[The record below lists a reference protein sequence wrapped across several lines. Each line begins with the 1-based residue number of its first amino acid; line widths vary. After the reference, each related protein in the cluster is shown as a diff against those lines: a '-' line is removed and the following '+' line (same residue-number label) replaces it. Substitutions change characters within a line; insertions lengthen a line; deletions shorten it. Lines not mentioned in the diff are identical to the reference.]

1 MDRSHSRSASPREPA
16 RPQHRPP
23 SPPSPPAAFDN
34 RAYEHDDY
42 DPNHNDFDSTGP
54 NQNGHTKE
62 VNGDTKTLEAVN
74 LELINLTPKNGTTK
88 QRKDVEVDMNTSNP
102 YDEYFVPVNEH
113 RKYMRG
119 EKLYV
124 TADKRGEKG
133 GCKRPLCWT
142 LLGLVVATI
151 VALIVLAAT
160 GILFTNSPTPLEPY
174 NASISSARA
183 LGGISN
189 AMSNEQSHEHD
200 RDHETDQGQDENHS
214 HVHGH
219 DHSNNEQNSES
230 EQYGENDQTTEHGN
244 NQDQDNS
251 PEDMSREN
259 QEILRTQ
266 YRTTPPS
273 IDQGPQMQNDDS
285 INPSSASEETGDK
298 SIYVPRTLEGELKID
313 NDDFTAALEDPESD
327 GYRDF
332 VNAFGHA
339 LKQVLFNK
347 NSNINKSEYNENDFA
362 LEIVKIRRG
371 SIIVTYRIHWDPKHN
386 TQTSD
391 NLLTPNTLK
400 ESLDLYL
407 AQNNRMI
414 SIYHIAEDDMATRR
428 ILDVC
433 QINKNDCDYGC
444 QFDKRTLDFTC
455 TCPPGQIIDMKQPKK
470 CMLLFDNQD
479 QINNNFTSDL
489 STTTVNPNPEDTKSN
504 TDIIYSKQ
512 TATPLSEATTENDS
526 DVNFSHIFGSS
537 VNENEKHVTEKY
549 QPEEHNNI
557 ATQYISFLE
566 TTQRPTTDNAM
577 MEKNNE
583 PVAEPEPTSE
593 PQHEVKTTVTSYSFD
608 HTTPNK
614 DMQPT
619 PTLMPEDHGRSS
631 EPQPTPEPTTETFL
645 YQQTTETK
653 TFSEENPNFIESNKM
668 IKNKDLSN
676 SDHLSTTET
685 ASSFTHYTNMHDNK
699 FHMTTM
705 IPSEIDTT
713 QTEMMSEKYAQETTT
728 EDEWLDDSSEKVSK
742 NDKSSTEQVM
752 YEKSSKSYE
761 SIYEISP
768 TTLQDTEK
776 EIESYTKSGIA
787 KEIIN
792 EADHTTNAVSISQF
806 LGKKPSEETTANSLL
821 DTTVSV
827 LTGIEESRHFF
838 NNETTEDNISGETTP
853 SQISLFGIT
862 SGRPMIYEHA
872 DATTS
877 AFETSTEYSIA
888 KQTKDVNVVDPNF
901 MTILKNTNN
910 TEFDKN
916 MNFNVTTEKDF
927 AEGDITFDAINK
939 LYNRSSK
946 SFVNDKGSVAI
957 GTEANYMFKE
967 TTETT
972 TSADWLS
979 ETVTEINY
987 QDIIDE
993 NKNKLTTETSATKVD
1008 EIMSRG
1014 LNKDDFEPDYLNM
1027 GSNTTKN
1034 IEHDMPQYGMLHD
1047 YDNDDMVVK
1056 RVKNAPG
1063 SMIEETTA
1071 MNVVQIASKENQM
1084 DELTPIPTVETN
1096 DTFETTTVSDYIY
1109 KMLNNSNENLSSAV
1123 STTQP
1128 VPQVWENSE
1137 DDMNFIRHLATSMVT
1152 DDVSDITTTLA
1163 TTTQDNID
1171 KSNNEN
1177 MINISE
1183 SNIQSGNTSQANNL
1197 NVNIYEISNPPDNHT
1212 TEKSVNHQPIEFVD
1226 HETEMNPFLPEIENN
1241 KSLVKKLQEGHDL
1254 EPSNVNETQNETT
1267 EDQLHRFSDEII
1279 TVNNQTDSN
1288 GITPTMTENT
1298 TLKAEDNE
1306 AILKEMLMQQDISS
1320 NEEKSQTSLGE
1331 RNNNAETTTSVDS
1344 LVDDAKDLSVRND
1357 AVPLTTFLLDTD
1369 DLDTTKDPFEK
1380 ETVKSGLVG
1389 NYDTTMMSITL
1400 PETTATTTDNKIKI
1414 NYNNDILSVVPIEP
1428 EVIND
1433 QDNLKKNYDGENIAE
1448 LNQISDSPKKSD
1460 RRTVDSDNTNSL
1472 IYNEA

>member
-174 NASISSARA
+174 NASVSSARA

-189 AMSNEQSHEHD
+189 AMSNEHSHEHD
-200 RDHETDQGQDENHS
+200 RDHESDQGQDENHS

-219 DHSNNEQNSES
+219 DHGNNEQNSES

-251 PEDMSREN
+251 QEDMSREN

-273 IDQGPQMQNDDS
+273 LDQGPQMQNDDS
-285 INPSSASEETGDK
+285 IDPSSASEETGDK
-298 SIYVPRTLEGELKID
+298 SVYVPRTLEGELKID

-332 VNAFGHA
+332 ANAFGHA

-347 NSNINKSEYNENDFA
+347 NSKINKLEYNENDIA

-371 SIIVTYRIHWDPKHN
+371 SIIVTYRIHWDPKYN

-400 ESLDLYL
+400 ESLDMYL

-414 SIYHIAEDDMATRR
+414 SIYHIAEDEMATRR
-428 ILDVC
+428 ILDIC
-433 QINKNDCDYGC
+433 QINKNGCDYGC

-479 QINNNFTSDL
+479 QINNNFTSDM
-489 STTTVNPNPEDTKSN
+489 SMATVNPNSEDANSN
-504 TDIIYSKQ
+504 TEIIYSKQ
-512 TATPLSEATTENDS
+512 TAPPLSETTTENDS

-537 VNENEKHVTEKY
+537 LNENDKHVTEIHH
-549 QPEEHNNI
+549 PEEHNNI

-566 TTQRPTTDNAM
+566 TTQQPSTENTMMDNS
-577 MEKNNE
+577 KNNE

-593 PQHEVKTTVTSYSFD
+593 PQHEVKTTVASDSFD
-608 HTTPNK
+608 RTTLNK
-614 DMQPT
+614 DMQPN
-619 PTLMPEDHGRSS
+619 PTLIPEFARSS
-631 EPQPTPEPTTETFL
+631 EPQPTPEPTTETFV
-645 YQQTTETK
+645 YQTTE
-653 TFSEENPNFIESNKM
+653 NAHFIESNKM
-668 IKNKDLSN
+668 KNNKDLSDN
-676 SDHLSTTET
+676 ENLSTTET
-685 ASSFTHYTNMHDNK
+685 SSFTHHSHMHDNK
-699 FHMTTM
+699 FHITTL

-713 QTEMMSEKYAQETTT
+713 QPEMLSEKYVQETTT
-728 EDEWLDDSSEKVSK
+728 ENEWLEDSSEKVSK
-742 NDKSSTEQVM
+742 GDKSSTEQVT
-752 YEKSSKSYE
+752 YERSSKSYE
-761 SIYEISP
+761 SIDETSRGP
-768 TTLQDTEK
+768 TTLQDTDK
-776 EIESYTKSGIA
+776 EIESYTKSGM
-787 KEIIN
+787 N
-792 EADHTTNAVSISQF
+792 EGDHSTNAVSISQF
-806 LGKKPSEETTANSLL
+806 LGKKPGEETTVNSLL

-838 NNETTEDNISGETTP
+838 NNDTTENNINGETTP

-862 SGRPMIYEHA
+862 TGSTMYERA
-872 DATTS
+872 DATTP
-877 AFETSTEYSIA
+877 AFDTSTEYSIA
-888 KQTKDVNVVDPNF
+888 KQTKDVNILDPNF

-910 TEFDKN
+910 SQFDNN
-916 MNFNVTTEKDF
+916 MNLNVTTEKDF

-946 SFVNDKGSVAI
+946 SFVNDKESVAI
-957 GTEANYMFKE
+957 GTEANDMFKE

-993 NKNKLTTETSATKVD
+993 NKNKLTTEASATRLD

-1014 LNKDDFEPDYLNM
+1014 SNKDDFEPDYLNM

-1047 YDNDDMVVK
+1047 YDNDDLVVK

-1109 KMLNNSNENLSSAV
+1109 KMMNTSNENLNSAV

-1137 DDMNFIRHLATSMVT
+1137 DDMNFIRNLATSMIT
-1152 DDVSDITTTLA
+1152 DAVSDITTTLA

-1183 SNIQSGNTSQANNL
+1183 SNMQSSNVSQANNL
-1197 NVNIYEISNPPDNHT
+1197 NVNIYEISNLPDNHT
-1212 TEKSVNHQPIEFVD
+1212 TQHSVNHQPTEFVD

-1267 EDQLHRFSDEII
+1267 EDQLHRVSDENIA
-1279 TVNNQTDSN
+1279 VNNQTDSN
-1288 GITPTMTENT
+1288 GTTPAMTENT
-1298 TLKAEDNE
+1298 SLKAEDNE
-1306 AILKEMLMQQDISS
+1306 AILKEMLMHQDISS
-1320 NEEKSQTSLGE
+1320 NEEKSQTSLGDS
-1331 RNNNAETTTSVDS
+1331 NKDTETTTSVDPI
-1344 LVDDAKDLSVRND
+1344 VDDVKDLSGRND

-1389 NYDTTMMSITL
+1389 NYDTTMMSISL
-1400 PETTATTTDNKIKI
+1400 PETTAATTDNKIKI
-1414 NYNNDILSVVPIEP
+1414 NDDNDILSVVPIEP
-1428 EVIND
+1428 EVING
-1433 QDNLKKNYDGENIAE
+1433 QDNLKKNYDGENLAE